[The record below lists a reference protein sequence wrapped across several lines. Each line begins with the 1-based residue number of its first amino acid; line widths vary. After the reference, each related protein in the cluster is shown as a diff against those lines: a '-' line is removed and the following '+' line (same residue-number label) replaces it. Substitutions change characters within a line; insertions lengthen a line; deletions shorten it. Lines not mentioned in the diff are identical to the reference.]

1 MKTLRGN
8 LRGKGLRVGVV
19 ASRFSK
25 SNEMAGEGEITKRLV
40 AGALE
45 ALEELG
51 VSSRSVTLISVPGAF
66 EIPGA
71 AARLAAGEK
80 VDAIVCLGA
89 VIKGETEHFTFV
101 AAAAQQGVLRVG
113 LDTGIPVTFGVLT
126 TETVDQAWE
135 RSGGDAGNKGYE
147 AAADA
152 VEMANLYRTLK

>member
-1 MKTLRGN
+1 MKPLRGN

-19 ASRFSK
+19 VSRF
-25 SNEMAGEGEITKRLV
+25 NEEITKRLE
-40 AGALE
+40 AGALQ

-51 VSSRSVTLISVPGAF
+51 VSKRSITLVSVPGAF

-71 AARLAAGEK
+71 AARFSASGK

-89 VIKGETEHFTFV
+89 VIRGETEHFAYV

-113 LDTGIPVTFGVLT
+113 LDSGLPVTFGVLT
-126 TETVDQAWE
+126 TDTVDQAWE
-135 RSGGDAGNKGYE
+135 RSGGSYGNKGYE

-152 VEMANLYRTLK
+152 VEMANLYRSIS